1 MLQREVQAL
10 LDEGVSYIQLDSLR
24 YVIELADVRRRQQ
37 MLQAGEDLD
46 QALADTIAADNA
58 TLRNARGPGRTIALH
73 MCRGNNRSAWRSE
86 GGYDEIAERAFASL
100 DVDRFLLEY
109 DTERTGGF
117 EPLRFVPRDKTVVL
131 GLISFKNP
139 QLESQDQ
146 LFQRIDEAARY
157 IPVENLALSPQCGFA
172 STAPG
177 NMLTPEEQKR
187 KLELVMVLAVFRSEE
202 LHEALRRFPESTTY
216 CVLHPDLKGYWMFFG
231 RVVVGETW
239 FFHAPVPADAAPD
252 SFDFQALLNRA
263 AGLEF
268 KAEFEPGGF
277 WDLRVS
283 VADQYRVGRV
293 FIAGDAAHSHPP
305 YGGYGLNNG
314 LEDVANL
321 GWKLAAKIQG

>member
-1 MLQREVQAL
+1 MLQREEQAL
-10 LDEGVSYIQLDSLR
+10 LDEGVPYIQLDSLR

-58 TLRNARGPGRTIALH
+58 TLRNARGPGRTIAQH

-109 DTERTGGF
+109 DTERAGGF

-131 GLISFKNP
+131 GLISSKNP

-146 LFQRIDEAARY
+146 LFRRIDEAARY

-172 STAPG
+172 ATAPG

-187 KLELVMVLAVFRSEE
+187 KLELVVDTGKVW
-202 LHEALRRFPESTTY
+202 
-216 CVLHPDLKGYWMFFG
+216 G
-231 RVVVGETW
+231 
-239 FFHAPVPADAAPD
+239 
-252 SFDFQALLNRA
+252 
-263 AGLEF
+263 
-268 KAEFEPGGF
+268 
-277 WDLRVS
+277 
-283 VADQYRVGRV
+283 
-293 FIAGDAAHSHPP
+293 
-305 YGGYGLNNG
+305 
-314 LEDVANL
+314 
-321 GWKLAAKIQG
+321 